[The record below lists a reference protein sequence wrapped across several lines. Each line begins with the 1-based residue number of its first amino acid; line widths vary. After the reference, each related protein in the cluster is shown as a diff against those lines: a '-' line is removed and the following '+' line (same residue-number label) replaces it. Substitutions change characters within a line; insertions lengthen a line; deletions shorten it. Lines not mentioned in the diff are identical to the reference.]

1 MNRSPFV
8 KFIRL
13 FHRQSFALYGTR
25 GIPVAIKFLVFMVIK
40 IIISVSFLLTLI
52 GSLQILPVFNIMDM
66 GLSSY

>member
-1 MNRSPFV
+1 MNRSPLV

-52 GSLQILPVFNIMDM
+52 GSLLPVFNIMDM
-66 GLSSY
+66 GLSSC